1 MREALHIFSIL
12 IAIAPALHGQAT
24 VEGTVQLPAASASY
38 GFNQRYATSADVPTI
53 AKNPPAAIVYLEGNF
68 ELPQEPLAAAVMAQ
82 KNAAF
87 APDLVAVMVG
97 GSAVFPNEDDM
108 YHSVFSYSKAK
119 RFDLGRYRKDEKPVP
134 VTFDKPGAVI
144 IHCDIH
150 DAMRATVLV
159 LATPYF
165 VKTDTAGHYR
175 LERLPVGRFLLKAWV
190 AGNDVREHPVELKS
204 GATCRVDFPSR

>member
-1 MREALHIFSIL
+1 MEPRSKVTLGIGPFHRSWHRSRWKSGECAKRFIFFSIL

-82 KNAAF
+82 KNTAF

-119 RFDLGRYRKDEKPVP
+119 RFDLGRYRKDEKTGP
-134 VTFDKPGAVI
+134 
-144 IHCDIH
+144 CDF
-150 DAMRATVLV
+150 R
-159 LATPYF
+159 
-165 VKTDTAGHYR
+165 
-175 LERLPVGRFLLKAWV
+175 
-190 AGNDVREHPVELKS
+190 
-204 GATCRVDFPSR
+204 